1 MDDAIVSMCPLTSKS
16 YVENLMSNLVV
27 EEDGP
32 LGGT

>member
-1 MDDAIVSMCPLTSKS
+1 MDDAIVSMYPLNIGH
-16 YVENLMSNLVV
+16 VENLMSNLVV